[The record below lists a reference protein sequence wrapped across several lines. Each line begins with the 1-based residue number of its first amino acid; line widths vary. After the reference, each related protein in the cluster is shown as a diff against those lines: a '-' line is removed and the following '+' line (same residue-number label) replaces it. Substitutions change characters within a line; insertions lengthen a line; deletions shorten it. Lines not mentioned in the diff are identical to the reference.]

1 MAFWITASDFSQNQP
16 NHFTHYRSKS
26 LVVVIANEPTFTNS
40 IIRFEVEVIAR
51 STKVTQGKL
60 LIALKTDSSFNL
72 NYGDLLLIPANYYEV
87 EPPYNPDEF
96 DFKSYLKSRKIAYQC
111 FINQQQVKKIGSNF
125 GNPLIGFALS
135 LRKRIVDNF
144 KQYIQH
150 QESAAIASTLI
161 MGYRANLSPE
171 LLSAYSGTGTLHVL
185 SVSGMHVALVFL
197 MFSFLLKPFD
207 QFKHGKS
214 VKTVLLV
221 LLIWFYALIT
231 GFSSSVNRAAL
242 MLSFP
247 VLGKLVNKQMNTYNL
262 LALSAFLLLII
273 DPMYLFDIGFLLS
286 YLAVLGLVWLHPHLY
301 NLFYFKSKVVDAIWN
316 YAALSIA
323 AQAITF
329 PLSIYIFHQFP
340 IYFLISNMII
350 ALPAAFIMYAG
361 IGFVLLL
368 PIKQVLPYLGLVL
381 DQTIGKSNLIL
392 NYIEHLPLATIQGI
406 YIDKLQLLLLYL
418 FLILLIFSLILNRKK
433 LFVVAISSCLL
444 FFTFCVYDRICLLN
458 QEKIVFYSLRKNT
471 AIAYQHFGKIE
482 LISDLKAGDKAYQF
496 FIKPSISK
504 SGLQIKNTLSVN
516 QNFEGEH
523 WFVKDHF
530 IQFGSVRVLRWT
542 PDYDYKSFS
551 KMIKVDVLLL
561 SYNPKI
567 SLKKLVKQVNFSRL
581 LIDGTNKDF
590 RIKRW
595 LDESAELSI
604 ECAVLKKNPAVILEL

>member
-16 NHFTHYRSKS
+16 NHFTHFSSKS
-26 LVVVIANEPTFTNS
+26 LVVLIANEPVVANDIT
-40 IIRFEVEVIAR
+40 RFEVEVIAR
-51 STKVTQGKL
+51 SSKVTRGKL
-60 LIALKTDSSFNL
+60 LIALKADSNFNL
-72 NYGDLLLIPANYYEV
+72 NYGDLLLIPATYYEV

-96 DFKSYLKSRKIAYQC
+96 DFKLYLQSRKIAYQC
-111 FINQQQVKKIGSNF
+111 FINQYQVKKIGSNF
-125 GNPLIGFALS
+125 GNPLIGFALG
-135 LRKRIVDNF
+135 LRKCIVREF
-144 KQYIQH
+144 QYYIH
-150 QESAAIASTLI
+150 HSEAAVVASTLI

-171 LLSAYSGTGTLHVL
+171 LLSAYAGTGTLHIL

-207 QFKHGKS
+207 RFKHGKW
-214 VKTVLLV
+214 VKTLLLV

-262 LALSAFLLLII
+262 LALSAFLILII
-273 DPMYLFDIGFLLS
+273 DPIYLFDIGFLLS

-301 NLFYFKSKVVDAIWN
+301 NLFYFKSKVADAVWN

-340 IYFLISNMII
+340 IYFLISNLII

-368 PIKQVLPYLGLVL
+368 PIKQVLPLLGIVL
-381 DQTIGKSNLIL
+381 DQTIGKTNLIL
-392 NYIEHLPLATIQGI
+392 DYIEHLPLATIQGI
-406 YIDKLQLLLLYL
+406 YIDKLQLVLLYL
-418 FLILLIFSLILNRKK
+418 FLVLLIYSFTLKRKK
-433 LFVVAISSCLL
+433 LFFVAIGSFLL
-444 FFTFCVYDRICLLN
+444 FFILYTYDRICLLK

-471 AIAYQHFGKIE
+471 AVAYQHFGKIE
-482 LISDLKAGDKAYQF
+482 LISDLTAGDKAYQF
-496 FIKPSISK
+496 FIKPSISR
-504 SGLQIKNTLSVN
+504 SGLQIKHTLRVD
-516 QNFEGEH
+516 QNFEGVH

-530 IQFGSVRVLRWT
+530 IQFGSVRILRWT
-542 PDYDYKSFS
+542 PDYDYKSFN

-567 SLKKLVKQVNFSRL
+567 LLKELVKQVDFKCI

-595 LDESAELSI
+595 LDESAELGI
-604 ECAVLKKNPAVILEL
+604 ECTVLKKNPAVILEL